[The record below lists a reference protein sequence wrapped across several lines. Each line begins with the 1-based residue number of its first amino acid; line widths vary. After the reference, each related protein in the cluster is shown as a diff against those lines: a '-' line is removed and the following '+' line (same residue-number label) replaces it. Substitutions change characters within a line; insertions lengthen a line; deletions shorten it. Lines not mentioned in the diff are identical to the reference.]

1 MTVFNQITARRFVGY
16 LWICLL
22 VFVLFLSAR
31 NTYRL
36 ALQTEE
42 YAHSC
47 DPFGYLEMAK
57 EIRESAPRLP
67 AFKIESEQTRLLI
80 DFLQSKQLPPQLWN
94 NLVGPHAYH
103 YFPKAGHVGVQ
114 YPPGTPI
121 ALALFPEGQAV
132 YRLNLAVI
140 AILVAAG
147 VVALLGAAIRGAWV
161 TAGLVILAI
170 HVAFEMLTR
179 LGSLSFSI
187 NVVMVPLLLA
197 TFLSLAALWLNKNG
211 NTRLAW
217 ATAFGVGLCLGFAVL
232 VRAPA
237 LFFLPA
243 FLVLLWP
250 NTNWRRSL
258 TGLPA
263 AMCLA
268 VVLGGFIPLFVHQQ
282 LTAGAWYVSTYSPS
296 VQPNLP
302 TLEIVRH
309 NFKYYFGSGYQTEDN
324 WSLVYLLLGFVGW
337 VLYNYA
343 SRRSAFSTRLGIG
356 WRRLAVAVCLVWAL
370 PTAFFLG
377 QQLIGLHYMMAQ
389 NFAALTLA
397 AVGALAI
404 ETTTQKQHDGG
415 PRGKRTALAY
425 LAIILVVMPGVVC
438 LSRAW
443 KTSLIAT
450 TLSAGPV
457 KHARVF
463 LPPDLADERA
473 WVWADLLTGTLWYY
487 TQKPAFRVRFS
498 NPETRAMVYR
508 FVYDRGEPQYIVRDS
523 DFVDEAMS
531 EITRLGGTCELRGK
545 VDGQPYFL
553 IRWPEGGPTL
563 REGFE
568 AVAAGNGL

>member
-1 MTVFNQITARRFVGY
+1 MSMFNQITVGRLVGC

-22 VFVLFLSAR
+22 AFVLFLSAR

-80 DFLQSKQLPPQLWN
+80 DFMQSKQLPQQAWN

-114 YPPGTPI
+114 YPPGTPM
-121 ALALFPEGQAV
+121 ALALFPEGEAV

-140 AILVAAG
+140 AILVVAG
-147 VVALLGAAIRGAWV
+147 IVSLLWAAIRGAWV
-161 TAGLVILAI
+161 AAGLVILAI

-187 NVVMVPLLLA
+187 NVVMVPLLFA
-197 TFLSLAALWLNKNG
+197 TVLSLAALWLNNNG
-211 NTRLAW
+211 KTRLAW
-217 ATAFGVGLCLGFAVL
+217 GSAFGVGLCLGYAVL

-237 LFFLPA
+237 LFFAPA
-243 FLVLLWP
+243 FLVLLW
-250 NTNWRRSL
+250 TNKDWRTAL

-268 VVLGGFIPLFVHQQ
+268 LVLGGFIPLFIHQE

-324 WSLVYLLLGFVGW
+324 WSLVYLLLGFIGW
-337 VLYNYA
+337 LLYNYA
-343 SRRSAFSTRLGIG
+343 SRRPAFSNRLGIG
-356 WRRLAVAVCLVWAL
+356 WRRLALAVGLVWAL
-370 PTAFFLG
+370 PTAFFLS

-397 AVGALAI
+397 AAGVLAI
-404 ETTTQKQHDGG
+404 ETTNQKQKVGE
-415 PRGKRTALAY
+415 RTSKRTALAY
-425 LAIILVVMPGVVC
+425 LAIILAASPGVVC
-438 LSRAW
+438 LSRAGNA
-443 KTSLIAT
+443 SLAAT
-450 TLSAGPV
+450 TSSTGPV
-457 KHARVF
+457 KHAQVF

-487 TQKPAFRVRFS
+487 TNKPAFRVRFS
-498 NPETRAMVYR
+498 NPETRALVYR

-531 EITRLGGTCELRGK
+531 EITKLGGTCELRGK

-553 IRWPEGGPTL
+553 IRWPEGGPRL
-563 REGFE
+563 SDRLQ